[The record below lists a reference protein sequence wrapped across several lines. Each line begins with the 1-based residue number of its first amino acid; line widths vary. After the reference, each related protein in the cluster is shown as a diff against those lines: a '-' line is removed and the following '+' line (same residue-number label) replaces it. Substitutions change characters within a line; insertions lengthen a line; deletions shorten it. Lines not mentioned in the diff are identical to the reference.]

1 MLPSS
6 VSLNDDGGRAG
17 WLAVL
22 IRLEADLV
30 AAGAGEETPGEWTG
44 PGDLG
49 PLPRDLT
56 GRASRL
62 LEAQRDGIR
71 DLESVQRTVGQH
83 LAAVRAVPSA
93 QHADRAAYLDVL
105 G

>member
-1 MLPSS
+1 L
-6 VSLNDDGGRAG
+6 LNDDGGRAG

-22 IRLEADLV
+22 TRLEADLV
-30 AAGAGEETPGEWTG
+30 AAGAAEKMPGEWAR

-49 PLPRDLT
+49 PLPRDLA

-71 DLESVQRTVGQH
+71 DLEGVQRTVGHH

-93 QHADRAAYLDVL
+93 QHTDRAAYLDVL